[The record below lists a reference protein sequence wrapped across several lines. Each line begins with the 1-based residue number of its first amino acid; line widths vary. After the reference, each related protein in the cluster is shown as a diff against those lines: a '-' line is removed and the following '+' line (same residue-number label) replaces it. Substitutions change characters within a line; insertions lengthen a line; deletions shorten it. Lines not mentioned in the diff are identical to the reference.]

1 MTLIKSF
8 AYMIKKTYR
17 VFSRKQKKNLWLLM
31 LFIELSAIM
40 ELVCVPVVLPL
51 VNLVTYDSS
60 EKQNKILG
68 IISFIFKI
76 SSIEQLAVFSIILI
90 MVVYFIKN
98 SIVLLMNRKQYIFI
112 RDGKRELI
120 LRLMNTYVYQPY
132 LFHKKHNVAEIQRD
146 IDSDANNFYSLVL
159 TEVQLITELMVC
171 SLIGI
176 YLFFSNPLSTL
187 FIGIVLSVFLG
198 VFLKIYRKRLK
209 KCGQQGRESYSLATK
224 WFLQIFGAVKEIK
237 TNSREEVF
245 IDKYNNAIGWYLDIQ
260 CIQSFLTNI
269 PKPILESV
277 GVFAVLMVAV
287 IQIKT
292 GGSVADTLSSLA
304 VFLVAAFRIM
314 PSFNRISGYVTTIS
328 YYIASL
334 DAVDLH
340 LQLKSRKNEKE
351 NLDLLSFE
359 KAILIRNLHFEY
371 EDKNVILDNANLNI
385 EKYHSVAFIGPSG
398 AGKSTLADIILALI
412 EPQKGGVYV
421 DGKNVSVNIDAWH
434 DKIGYIPQEVYLLDD
449 TIKSNIVF
457 GVPEHKVDQELLNK
471 VVKDAQLESFISSLE
486 NGLETIIGE
495 HGARLSG
502 GQKQRIGIARALY
515 KNPELLI
522 LDEATSALDNGTEA
536 AVMDAIDRLHGKMTM
551 IIIAHRL
558 TTIQK
563 CDEIYEIRD
572 GKVRLVEGE
581 ERENLLHNKNMAK

>member
-1 MTLIKSF
+1 
-8 AYMIKKTYR
+8 
-17 VFSRKQKKNLWLLM
+17 M
-31 LFIELSAIM
+31 LVIELSALM
-40 ELVCVPVVLPL
+40 ELVCVPIVLPL
-51 VNLVTYDSS
+51 VNLATYDSS
-60 EKQNKILG
+60 GEQNKLLG
-68 IISFIFKI
+68 MISSIFKLI
-76 SSIEQLAVFSIILI
+76 SIEQLAVFSIILI
-90 MVVYFIKN
+90 MIVYIMKN
-98 SIVLLMNRKQYIFI
+98 CIVLLMNKKQYNFI
-112 RDGKRELI
+112 RDGKRELS
-120 LRLMNTYVYQPY
+120 LRLMDIYMYQPY
-132 LFHKKHNVAEIQRD
+132 LFHKEHNVAEIQRD
-146 IDSDANNFYSLVL
+146 IDTDANNFYTMVL

-171 SLIGI
+171 SFIGI
-176 YLFFSNPLSTL
+176 YLFVSNPLSTL
-187 FIGIVLSVFLG
+187 FIGIVLTLFLIG
-198 VFLKIYRKRLK
+198 FMIIYRKQLKIY
-209 KCGQQGRESYSLATK
+209 GQQGRKSYSLAIK
-224 WFLQIFGAVKEIK
+224 WFLQIFGAAKEIK
-237 TNSREEVF
+237 ANSREDFF
-245 IDKYNNAIGWYLDIQ
+245 IEKYNNAIGWYLDIQ
-260 CIQSFLTNI
+260 CKQSYLTNV

-277 GVFAVLMVAV
+277 GVFAVLMVAA
-287 IQIKT
+287 IQIVT
-292 GGSVADTLSSLA
+292 GGNVTDSLSALA

-314 PSFNRISGYVTTIS
+314 PSFNRISGYVTTLT
-328 YYIASL
+328 YYMASL
-334 DAVDLH
+334 DAVDSH
-340 LQLKSRKNEKE
+340 LQLKARKNEKE
-351 NLDLLSFE
+351 SLDLLSFE
-359 KAILIRNLHFEY
+359 KAILIKNLHFEY
-371 EDKNVILDNANLNI
+371 DDKNVILDNANLNI

-421 DGKNVSVNIDAWH
+421 DGKNVSVNIDTWH

-471 VVKDAQLESFISSLE
+471 VVKDAQLESLISSLE

-581 ERENLLHNKNMAK
+581 ERENLLHNKNVAK